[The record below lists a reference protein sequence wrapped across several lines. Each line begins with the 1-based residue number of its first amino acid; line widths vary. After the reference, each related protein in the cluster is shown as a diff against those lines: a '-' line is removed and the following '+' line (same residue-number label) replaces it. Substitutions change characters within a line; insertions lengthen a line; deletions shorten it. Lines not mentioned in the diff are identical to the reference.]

1 MKFMNKNT
9 TPQNAV
15 QEFTKEELEN
25 AMRVITAMQNENSK
39 ITVKVTDEAKNS
51 KPVIGNSYH
60 KGKDIEETLT
70 YKTVVMIT
78 QSDGLK
84 LEAYAKELNKS
95 RAAVVRTAIIEY
107 LDNHA
112 A

>member
-25 AMRVITAMQNENSK
+25 AMRVITAMKNENSK
-39 ITVKVTDEAKNS
+39 ITVKVTDEEKNS
-51 KPVIGNSYH
+51 KPVTGNSYY
-60 KGKDIEETLT
+60 KGKTVEETLN
-70 YKTVVMIT
+70 YKTAVIMT
-78 QSDGLK
+78 QADGLR
-84 LEAYAKELNKS
+84 LETYAKELNKS
-95 RAAVVRTAIIEY
+95 RAAVIRVALIEY